1 MRNDLLADIVVASGG
16 TVTDPNNRNSLIN
29 DINVANGS
37 LRYEHKSRNEL
48 LEDAYQNAISGG
60 EFDPAF
66 TQEFS

>member
-1 MRNDLLADIVVASGG
+1 MRNDLLVKIVIASGG
-16 TVTDPNNRNSLIN
+16 VVTNANNRNSLIN

-37 LRYEHKSRNEL
+37 VRYEHKSRNEL
-48 LEDAYQNAISGG
+48 LEDAYQNALSGG